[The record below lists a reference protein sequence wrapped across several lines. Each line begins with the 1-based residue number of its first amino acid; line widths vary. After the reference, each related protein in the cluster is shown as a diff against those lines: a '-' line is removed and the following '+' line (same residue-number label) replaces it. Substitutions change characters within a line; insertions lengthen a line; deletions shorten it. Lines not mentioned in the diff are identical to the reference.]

1 MCPVD
6 KFKCDGGPV
15 FSHTAAQGD
24 ELEWKGRKQRP
35 DRNAGSNRAG
45 DEGLHPWRIYIC
57 CVASSTQAEEC
68 VVLHQSQGVIWAPR
82 GFLC

>member
-1 MCPVD
+1 M
-6 KFKCDGGPV
+6 